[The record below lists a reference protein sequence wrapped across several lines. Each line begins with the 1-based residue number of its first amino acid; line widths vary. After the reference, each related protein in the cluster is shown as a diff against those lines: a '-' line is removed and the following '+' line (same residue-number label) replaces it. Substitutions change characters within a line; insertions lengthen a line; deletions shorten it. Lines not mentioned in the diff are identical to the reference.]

1 MLYQGK
7 SLSLICASLTWLRN
21 HKATEQ
27 EVALKEAGEAYKDE
41 PSWVVD
47 QLLSRKRGELLRQ
60 WEDREKRLAS
70 FRLKEK
76 AQEDRSR
83 KRRRVE
89 DTRPTIETT
98 ADEDAEWM
106 LDTDDHDAR
115 QEDAL
120 SGLSKESREIL
131 EKIGLG
137 NRIKQVDSDE
147 EIIEEKIKVRL
158 LTLIQSLL
166 IVTGDDRSTIH
177 QELIP
182 NCHNLLRN
190 YAALYFHPPCPLQ
203 LPKDQMLPQRSL

>member
-41 PSWVVD
+41 PSWVVE
-47 QLLSRKRGELLRQ
+47 QLLTRKRGELLRQ

-76 AQEDRSR
+76 AQEERSR

-89 DTRPTIETT
+89 DARATIETT
-98 ADEDAEWM
+98 VDEDAEWL

-137 NRIKQVDSDE
+137 NRIKQADNDE

-177 QELIP
+177 QEPIP
-182 NCHNLLRN
+182 SYRNLLQN
-190 YAALYFHPPCPLQ
+190 YAALYFHLPCPPQ
-203 LPKDQMLPQRSL
+203 LPKDQMFPQRSL

>member
-1 MLYQGK
+1 
-7 SLSLICASLTWLRN
+7 LTWLRN

-27 EVALKEAGEAYKDE
+27 EIALKEAGEAYKDE
-41 PSWVVD
+41 PSWVVE

-76 AQEDRSR
+76 AQEERSR

-89 DTRPTIETT
+89 DTRATIETT
-98 ADEDAEWM
+98 IDEDAEWL
-106 LDTDDHDAR
+106 LDTDDHDVR

-137 NRIKQVDSDE
+137 NRIKQADTDE
-147 EIIEEKIKVRL
+147 EIIEEKIKVRVL
-158 LTLIQSLL
+158 ILIQSIL
-166 IVTGDDRSTIH
+166 IVTEDDRSITRP
-177 QELIP
+177 EPIP
-182 NCHNLLRN
+182 SCHNLLQS
-190 YAALYFHPPCPLQ
+190 YADLYFRPLYRLQ
-203 LPKDQMLPQRSL
+203 LPKNLIFPRQSL

>member
-27 EVALKEAGEAYKDE
+27 EVALKEAGDAYRDE
-41 PSWVVD
+41 PSWVVE

-76 AQEDRSR
+76 VQEERGR

-89 DTRPTIETT
+89 EVPASIKTT
-98 ADEDAEWM
+98 ADEDAEWL
-106 LDTDDHDAR
+106 LDTDDHDER

-137 NRIKQVDSDE
+137 NRIKQTDSDE
-147 EIIEEKIKVRL
+147 EIIEEKIKVRV
-158 LTLIQSLL
+158 LTLIQFLL
-166 IVTGDDRSTIH
+166 IVTRDYRSIIH
-177 QELIP
+177 PERTL
-182 NCHNLLRN
+182 NYHNLSQN
-190 YAALYFHPPCPLQ
+190 CAVLYFHPRYPLQ
-203 LPKDQMLPQRSL
+203 LPRDQMPPQQSL

>member
-1 MLYQGK
+1 M
-7 SLSLICASLTWLRN
+7 TWLRN

-27 EVALKEAGEAYKDE
+27 EVALKEAGDAHKDE
-41 PSWVVD
+41 PSWVVE

-70 FRLKEK
+70 FRLKER
-76 AQEDRSR
+76 AQEERSR

-89 DTRPTIETT
+89 DTRATIETT
-98 ADEDAEWM
+98 VDEDAEWL
-106 LDTDDHDAR
+106 LDTDDHDVR

-137 NRIKQVDSDE
+137 NRIKQADKDE
-147 EIIEEKIKVRL
+147 EIIEEKIKVRV

-166 IVTGDDRSTIH
+166 IVTGDDRYIIH
-177 QELIP
+177 PEPIP
-182 NCHNLLRN
+182 NYHNLLQN
-190 YAALYFHPPCPLQ
+190 YVDLYFHPPYPLQ
-203 LPKDQMLPQRSL
+203 FPKDQIFPQPSQ

>member
-1 MLYQGK
+1 M
-7 SLSLICASLTWLRN
+7 TWLRN

-27 EVALKEAGEAYKDE
+27 EAALKEAGEAYKDE
-41 PSWVVD
+41 PSWVVE

-76 AQEDRSR
+76 AQEERGR

-89 DTRPTIETT
+89 DAAAAIETT
-98 ADEDAEWM
+98 ADEDAEWL
-106 LDTDDHDAR
+106 LDTDDHDVR

-137 NRIKQVDSDE
+137 NRTRQADNDE
-147 EIIEEKIKVRL
+147 EIIEEKIKVRV
-158 LTLIQSLL
+158 LTLIPSLL
-166 IVTGDDRSTIH
+166 IVIGDNRSTIH
-177 QELIP
+177 PERIH
-182 NCHNLLRN
+182 NYHNLLQN
-190 YAALYFHPPCPLQ
+190 CAVQYFRPHYPLQ
-203 LPKDQMLPQRSL
+203 LPKDQMLPQQSL

>member
-1 MLYQGK
+1 M
-7 SLSLICASLTWLRN
+7 TWLRN

-41 PSWVVD
+41 PSWVVE
-47 QLLSRKRGELLRQ
+47 QLLSRKRGELLGQ

-76 AQEDRSR
+76 AQEERSR

-89 DTRPTIETT
+89 DTRATIETT
-98 ADEDAEWM
+98 VDEDAEWL
-106 LDTDDHDAR
+106 LDTDDHDVR

-137 NRIKQVDSDE
+137 NRLKQADSDE
-147 EIIEEKIKVRL
+147 EIIEEKIKVRVL
-158 LTLIQSLL
+158 ALIQSLL
-166 IVTGDDRSTIH
+166 IVTRDDRSIIH
-177 QELIP
+177 PEPIP
-182 NCHNLLRN
+182 NYHNLSQN
-190 YAALYFHPPCPLQ
+190 YVDLYFHPLYPLQ
-203 LPKDQMLPQRSL
+203 LPKDQIFPQQSL